1 LKNTWHTVRE
11 PASEFEE
18 AAQKTAMW
26 QGMERL
32 DRKEKEE
39 IEAIDRALAKMDEGH
54 YGRCEKCRRDIE
66 IKRLKVL
73 PSTNLCKRCAKQ
85 QEMHGREIPVK
96 DDVLNDEDLPVAYD
110 DMDDEALPSTIFDKV
125 ENDGRIGTE
134 DLEISCE
141 DGVVYLNGS
150 VTNEFEHHL
159 LTDLLEERMALHDV
173 VDNLKIEGKRLDE
186 DEDQDEEEELLRGA

>member
-1 LKNTWHTVRE
+1 MSRDDELETLREHLIHRRRELLKLRNHLKNTWHTVRE

-66 IKRLKVL
+66 IK
-73 PSTNLCKRCAKQ
+73 
-85 QEMHGREIPVK
+85 
-96 DDVLNDEDLPVAYD
+96 
-110 DMDDEALPSTIFDKV
+110 
-125 ENDGRIGTE
+125 
-134 DLEISCE
+134 
-141 DGVVYLNGS
+141 
-150 VTNEFEHHL
+150 
-159 LTDLLEERMALHDV
+159 
-173 VDNLKIEGKRLDE
+173 
-186 DEDQDEEEELLRGA
+186 